1 MDTGMK
7 NPKIFTGDWERFK
20 YDDYIFKLSRHARFA
35 PSNTESK
42 FPSSLEISSPKYSDA
57 NHTVSISSSRDID
70 DNISQLDKDFLM
82 KHAVNASS
90 IKIGRRVASPNS
102 GRNMDRD
109 SITLVVDPDKVV
121 LLRDMVIRK
130 RYVDRKTSKIITMT
144 WTNGHFY
151 PPDVHE
157 DMVYFDDLDRP
168 IRSIQTRIVKSTPT
182 KEEPNPKDS
191 TMTVEKTS
199 EYFENIR
206 RTKTVCRLDGFEK
219 LSKDDIIIANDDG
232 IICQYDSGVAPVCPS
247 SIGFNLRRFGEEKII
262 IGRTTIDVRNLQ
274 YGFDELTVEDIA
286 TLCTIINPEFNNYI
300 KYQNILSNDLAGI
313 SLEEDK

>member
-1 MDTGMK
+1 MDTGLK

-20 YDDYIFKLSRHARFA
+20 FDDNILNLSRCATF
-35 PSNTESK
+35 S
-42 FPSSLEISSPKYSDA
+42 PSSTASKISSRLDISSPKYSNA
-57 NHTVSISSSRDID
+57 NHVVSISSSRDID
-70 DNISQLDKDFLM
+70 DNILKLDKDFLM

-90 IKIGRRVASPNS
+90 IKIERRVASPNS
-102 GRNMDRD
+102 DHNIDRD
-109 SITLVVDPDKVV
+109 SITLNVDSGKVV
-121 LLRDMVIRK
+121 LVREMVSRK
-130 RYVDRKTSKIITMT
+130 RYVDRKISKIITMT
-144 WTNGHFY
+144 WTNGQFY
-151 PPDVHE
+151 PPDTHE

-168 IRSIQTRIVKSTPT
+168 IRSIQTRIVKTPRT

-191 TMTVEKTS
+191 TVTIEKTS
-199 EYFENIR
+199 EYFDNIR

-219 LSKDDIIIANDDG
+219 FSEDDIIIANDDG
-232 IICQYDSGVAPVCPS
+232 IICQYDSGVLPIYPS
-247 SIGFNLRRFGEEKII
+247 SIGFTLRRFGEKKII
-262 IGRTTIDVRNLQ
+262 IGGETINVRNIQ